1 MKELIDIFLDKKRKN
16 YDLPYKYNDKLIAF
30 DKNMVAALRL
40 KISDC
45 DYYAT
50 QYYTDTKVN
59 FKNLDTLHLSSV
71 FNISLEK
78 LNEAIKT
85 ARLMPKKDRKKVVF
99 SFENKYPTG
108 FFTLKQVKKLQ
119 KTTKILAKSQ
129 IKALS
134 IGYSQPCLFK
144 VANAEVFLLSSYIDN
159 IKNYIIISI

>member
-45 DYYAT
+45 DYTTKHYA
-50 QYYTDTKVN
+50 DTNLN
-59 FKNLDTLHLSSV
+59 FKKLDTLHFNSTL
-71 FNISLEK
+71 NISLEK
-78 LNEAIKT
+78 LNEGIKT